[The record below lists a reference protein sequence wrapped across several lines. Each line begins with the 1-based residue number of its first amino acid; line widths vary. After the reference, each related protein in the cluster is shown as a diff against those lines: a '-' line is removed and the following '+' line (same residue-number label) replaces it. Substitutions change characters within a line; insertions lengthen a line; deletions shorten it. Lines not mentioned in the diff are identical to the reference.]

1 VNCEFVPQVMIEFKK
16 DLLSRFD
23 VPGWNRFVEELIDKN
38 ILAATWRPGER
49 PPALIAFLDFTGLV
63 MRNRHLDGIHLG
75 IARLDGADFSSSSL
89 RNAKIGCCRGALFTG
104 ARLDGADFSLSDVS
118 GADFTDATGLESANF
133 RRTSYFVGNPP
144 VSLPASIIAQCLPDA
159 EPHPTDRGDGSLP
172 RVQSGGGESPLRCVA
187 TICVTPIGRL

>member
-63 MRNRHLDGIHLG
+63 MRNRRLDGIHLG
-75 IARLDGADFSSSSL
+75 IARLEETDFSHASL

-104 ARLDGADFSLSDVS
+104 ARLDGADFEFSDIS
-118 GADFTDATGLESANF
+118 GADFSDASGIETAVF
-133 RRTSYFVGNPP
+133 RRSSYWVGNPP
-144 VSLPASIIAQCLPDA
+144 IGLPAPIIAQCVPDG
-159 EPHPTDRGDGSLP
+159 EPPPTDRRDGSLP